1 MFVRALITG
10 AAPSPYIYI
19 SGFVYYA
26 IKLSIKLWKM
36 ENEVEIVRIRI
47 FEVEEIPEK
56 RNVKE
61 STRLFAGNIEIIKI
75 F

>member
-1 MFVRALITG
+1 MIIGT
-10 AAPSPYIYI
+10 APSYHIYI
-19 SGFVYYA
+19 EFVYYA

-36 ENEVEIVRIRI
+36 ENEEEIVRIRI
-47 FEVEEIPEK
+47 FEVEEIPERK
-56 RNVKE
+56 RSEKE

>member
-1 MFVRALITG
+1 
-10 AAPSPYIYI
+10 
-19 SGFVYYA
+19 
-26 IKLSIKLWKM
+26 M
-36 ENEVEIVRIRI
+36 ENEEEIVRIRI
-47 FEVEEIPEK
+47 FEVEEIPEREK

>member
-1 MFVRALITG
+1 MIIG
-10 AAPSPYIYI
+10 AAPSYHIYI
-19 SGFVYYA
+19 EFVYYA